1 MSAIGTLVFVGLDH
15 VAVDSDF
22 VHLVF
27 DGFGRRRVGLG
38 NSHQGAEPCHSE
50 QYPEER
56 AKYGGSLLS
65 RWGEPDSPC
74 DARSPDTV
82 GQVEHASDHPD
93 GIDQGPKESK
103 AFHRFGQGTCGVVRT
118 ELSHPQRFDKSEP
131 PVPMEPT
138 VEV

>member
-15 VAVDSDF
+15 VAIDSYF
-22 VHLVF
+22 VHFVL

-38 NSHQGAEPCHSE
+38 HSDQGAEPGHSK
-50 QYPEER
+50 QYPEES
-56 AKYGGSLLS
+56 ASDGGSLLS

-93 GIDQGPKESK
+93 GIDQGPK
-103 AFHRFGQGTCGVVRT
+103 
-118 ELSHPQRFDKSEP
+118 
-131 PVPMEPT
+131 
-138 VEV
+138 